1 MNQSNVIPIEA
12 KQQQAAP
19 APAEFTI
26 PFSFEGFN
34 VTAKV
39 TGDLAHLRKMMW
51 HSYAKSRTVPQRI
64 RPAQASLHD

>member
-39 TGDLAHLRKMMW
+39 GD
-51 HSYAKSRTVPQRI
+51 SYCKEVA
-64 RPAQASLHD
+64 